1 MLSAPGRALVTKD
14 RMGQMVE
21 KFREIDY
28 SVFYRELGYAD
39 EALKIEKEQIMKEI
53 VPDVNIE
60 DLPIPYRAVATDLYT
75 GEEVVF
81 DRGNLFTAIRSS
93 ISIPSM
99 FRPVK
104 YGLTT
109 LVDGAIANCLPMSQA
124 VRTEGDILV
133 AFDVNDVDVSE
144 IRGILHREKEAQ
156 LADKAFENQKRE
168 EVFELI
174 EEVKGMAEVTLIEKL
189 KYAGTRG
196 VALFKDYVSYHKRYD
211 EDEALDFGDTYYDIL
226 ERTFNLMNHR
236 NTELTLALYK
246 PDVLVKMPF
255 DAYGEIA
262 DYAKAREISE
272 QGRRLMTEALD
283 RYEKSVM

>member
-1 MLSAPGRALVTKD
+1 
-14 RMGQMVE
+14 
-21 KFREIDY
+21 
-28 SVFYRELGYAD
+28 
-39 EALKIEKEQIMKEI
+39 
-53 VPDVNIE
+53 VNIE

-156 LADKAFENQKRE
+156 LADKAFESQKRE

-262 DYAKAREISE
+262 DYAKAREISD